1 MPPTPPPRPVNP
13 APVAPTAPTAPRAP
27 EWVRVARRVVERRR
41 ALDLT
46 VEDAAGRG
54 GVDVAT
60 WHRIEQAA
68 QPGYRAHRLIG
79 VCRALGWTPD
89 SIHRILNGGE
99 PRAALGAPPRNH
111 SRLTR
116 LVLRPVSTRNP
127 DDGRFEVCP
136 ARLAIASG
144 VAIEALAVVVFFH
157 P

>member
-1 MPPTPPPRPVNP
+1 MMSPTTQSTP
-13 APVAPTAPTAPRAP
+13 ATVASSTPQRAP
-27 EWVRVARRVVERRR
+27 AWVRVARRVVERRR

-46 VEDAAGRG
+46 VEDAAARS

-68 QPGYRAHRLIG
+68 QPGYRAHRLAG

-89 SIHRILNGGE
+89 SINRIVSGGE
-99 PRAALGAPPRNH
+99 PEPAGAARHH

-144 VAIEALAVVVFFH
+144 FAIEAFAVIVFFRL
-157 P
+157 